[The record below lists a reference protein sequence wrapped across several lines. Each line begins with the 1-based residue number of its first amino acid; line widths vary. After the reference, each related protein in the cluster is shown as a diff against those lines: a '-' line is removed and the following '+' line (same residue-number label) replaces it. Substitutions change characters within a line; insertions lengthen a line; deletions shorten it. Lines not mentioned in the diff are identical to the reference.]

1 MVGFDAGLDID
12 QSDVSGLSLCSE
24 KILIYNIKSPQLRAR
39 VFWHMMYFD
48 LVYMNKK
55 VSVKIYELFSCSQ
68 KESGAIVMTLSSA
81 LALVNLFVKLKCT
94 YGKRL
99 QMFVVV
105 FFVRVCAC
113 VKI

>member
-55 VSVKIYELFSCSQ
+55 VSVKIYELFSYLAQLSERKWSYCHDP
-68 KESGAIVMTLSSA
+68 IVGIG
-81 LALVNLFVKLKCT
+81 V
-94 YGKRL
+94 G
-99 QMFVVV
+99 
-105 FFVRVCAC
+105 
-113 VKI
+113 